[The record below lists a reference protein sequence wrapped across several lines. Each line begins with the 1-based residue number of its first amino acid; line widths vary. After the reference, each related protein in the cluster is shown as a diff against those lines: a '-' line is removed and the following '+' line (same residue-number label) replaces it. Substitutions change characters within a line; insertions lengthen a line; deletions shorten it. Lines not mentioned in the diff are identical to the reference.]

1 MNFKNLERLK
11 KENVW
16 VVHKDK
22 KYICRIVNGKPI
34 STGWN
39 NPPHND
45 YFTCN
50 SFVDNNNF
58 TGVGIVTRF
67 DYGIC
72 CLDLDKCRDSV
83 TGNLSEFAKEII
95 NIMQSYTEISP
106 SGTGIHI
113 FFRVDKSIK
122 SRYSTDKYK
131 FENKQYPIGIE
142 AYLDTKYAT
151 FTGNSINDFDIEERT
166 EELFKVLD
174 KYLLKNVS
182 SKSKKE
188 SLPAGDTGIDKRT
201 VKRDLKDLNLP
212 KKYLYNSDFIKLF
225 LGYTEDHK
233 DKTES
238 ETDILLLSY
247 FERYTRRFEDRVSFI
262 AFLFQTTVYFQT
274 KDTKHINK
282 WKTNY
287 AKDTLNLVLAN
298 NKILPNKNLLAETKE
313 KTLTKIQ
320 DYYNKLIQLRM
331 QFHLCYGLD
340 DTESKENKKV
350 VFEIPISEEDKKE
363 DLDIFNIPISHL
375 RNSVEKLDISDS
387 EKDKYRKKLDM
398 LENCET
404 YHIAHLSLAYE
415 LELTWHLDNIDKF
428 SFGNDTIKSPQNE
441 LINKV
446 ITTTSKTPLAKDA
459 QMVIQQFAT
468 FLPPSFTSDIGMVK
482 DKYIVAYINNPDRFK
497 SLTADDIQMALTF
510 LLGKYMD
517 NLNKREQER
526 KNNSEIIDND
536 YIIEEYKKM
545 AQVQFK
551 KSELIELLGLKN
563 RTESREKIDLM
574 ISFLDNVFID
584 TVKISKSNSDKY
596 KGYEHFAISGIDSSF
611 TDDTITF
618 TFNTKFVKPINDNK
632 DSYIPIP
639 DSVYKVR
646 KKGAFTLYR
655 YLQAHFNSN
664 ICNPKTKEKSN
675 VVSINQI
682 IDNTDFLHQKEVK
695 GLTQNQSFK
704 FKKDVYDCIIEAL
717 TELQK
722 KNQIEYKIVIPNEIK
737 NKKRLLDDD
746 YKKIK
751 IDFELKNIVILDNG
765 KRKYKSLK

>member
-201 VKRDLKDLNLP
+201 VKRDLKDLKLP

-225 LGYTEDHK
+225 LGYTDEHT

-238 ETDILLLSY
+238 QLDILFLGYL
-247 FERYTRRFEDRVSFI
+247 ERYTRDFRHQNKFTKEKELL
-262 AFLFQTTVYFQT
+262 FLQMLFKNTDYFKT
-274 KDTKHINK
+274 KSKERKDK
-282 WKTNY
+282 WGRKDY
-287 AKDTLNLVLAN
+287 AKDTLNLVLEN
-298 NKILPNKNLLAETKE
+298 NQMIFNKHLLGNSKEETIKKIKGYQSQ
-313 KTLTKIQ
+313 I
-320 DYYNKLIQLRM
+320 NKLKLGLAI
-331 QFHLCYGLD
+331 CYSISDSNLD
-340 DTESKENKKV
+340 KEV
-350 VFEIPISEEDKKE
+350 D
-363 DLDIFNIPISHL
+363 DDIFKFPILDL
-375 RNSVEKLDISDS
+375 RNSVNRLNITKKEKEELIKKFNLSEDFEDYNIS
-387 EKDKYRKKLDM
+387 R
-398 LENCET
+398 
-404 YHIAHLSLAYE
+404 LSLQYDME
-415 LELTWHLDNIDKF
+415 LQWHLDNIDKF
-428 SFGNDTIKSPQNE
+428 SFANDTIKSPQNE

-468 FLPPSFTSDIGMVK
+468 FLPPSFTSEFIGMVK

-517 NLNKREQER
+517 NLIKREQER

-545 AQVQFK
+545 AQVQFR
-551 KSELIELLGLKN
+551 KSELIELLGLQN
-563 RTESREKIDLM
+563 RTESRAKIDLM
-574 ISFLDNVFID
+574 ISFFDNVFID
-584 TVKISKSNSDKY
+584 TVKISKSNSEKY
-596 KGYEHFAISGIDSSF
+596 KGYEHFGISGIDSSF

-618 TFNTKFVKPINDNK
+618 TLNTKFVKPINDNK

-695 GLTQNQSFK
+695 GLTKSKSFK

-746 YKKIK
+746 YKKI
-751 IDFELKNIVILDNG
+751 IIEFELKNIVILDNG